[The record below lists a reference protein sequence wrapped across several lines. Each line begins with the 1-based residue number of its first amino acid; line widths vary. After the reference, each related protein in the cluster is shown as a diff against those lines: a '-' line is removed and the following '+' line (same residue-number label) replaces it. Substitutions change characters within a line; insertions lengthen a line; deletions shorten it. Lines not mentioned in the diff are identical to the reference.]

1 MTGVEVLAEIKKIA
15 TSVRAMMLIG
25 YPTVETA
32 QVSLKLGASEYCVKP
47 IDNEELEEKVA
58 RVLKGKR

>member
-32 QVSLKLGASEYCVKP
+32 QVPATEIPEG
-47 IDNEELEEKVA
+47 
-58 RVLKGKR
+58 